1 MFFLVFDHGCKD
13 SKKAAA
19 GKFSDASFEDGF
31 EDYEVWGLES
41 ITLPLRVENA
51 SAENG
56 KSGAEPVAH
65 GSGQPL
71 SHKSQH
77 APFWVRSV
85 LWDNKKFTRF

>member
-1 MFFLVFDHGCKD
+1 MRQNGNITVYGR
-13 SKKAAA
+13 KKNWE
-19 GKFSDASFEDGF
+19 GGNYEDGF